1 MVTQFSK
8 LANKADNLT
17 VGQSAKTFLA
27 SLFSPGDAVP
37 FKTGTVKT
45 ATSVALGGTS
55 LELTA
60 ALDVDLEEG
69 TLLAVQTSWAAIDSY
84 SDWFT
89 KYVIVSEF
97 VAAADTVLIPIEP
110 SLVEIAAADVVRI
123 PAWVP
128 YFSTK
133 TFGKSGSSNIISDN
147 VSSGGLDM
155 EKAVTSNDNS
165 LSSAGPEIY
174 GDPGL
179 ALFNEARDTAKS
191 LFYVHLK
198 PFQRGGHCGVIMP
211 SQIDLNQDKDGFYQ
225 STVNAAISGKAY
237 LIQGL
242 AASGL

>member
-1 MVTQFSK
+1 MATQFSK
-8 LANKADNLT
+8 LVNKADNLT

-37 FKTGTVKT
+37 FKTGTVKA
-45 ATSVALGGTS
+45 ATSVIVGGTS

-60 ALDVDLEEG
+60 ALDVDLEPG

-97 VAAADTVLIPIEP
+97 VAAADTILIPIEP
-110 SLVEIAAADVVRI
+110 SLVTIAAADVVRVPGWI
-123 PAWVP
+123 P
-128 YFSTK
+128 YYSTK
-133 TFGKSGSSNIISDN
+133 TLGKSGSSNIISDN

-155 EKAVTSNDNS
+155 EKAVTSNDNT

-179 ALFNEARDTAKS
+179 ALFNEARDTGKL

-198 PFQRGGHCGVIMP
+198 PFQRGGHCGVIIP

-225 STVNAAISGKAY
+225 STVNAAISGKSY
-237 LIQGL
+237 LIPGL
-242 AASGL
+242 ADSGL

>member
-1 MVTQFSK
+1 MATQFSK
-8 LANKADNLT
+8 LVNKADNLT

-45 ATSVALGGTS
+45 ATSVIVGGTS

-60 ALDVDLEEG
+60 ALDVDLEPG

-110 SLVEIAAADVVRI
+110 SLVEIAAADVVRVAAWI
-123 PAWVP
+123 P
-128 YFSTK
+128 YLSTK

-155 EKAVTSNDNS
+155 EKAVTSNDNTI
-165 LSSAGPEIY
+165 SSAGPEVF

-179 ALFNEARDTAKS
+179 ALCNEARDTGKMM
-191 LFYVHLK
+191 FYVHVK
-198 PFQRGGHCGVIMP
+198 PFQRGGHCGVVIP

-225 STVNAAISGKAY
+225 STVNFTVSGKSY
-237 LIQGL
+237 LIPGL